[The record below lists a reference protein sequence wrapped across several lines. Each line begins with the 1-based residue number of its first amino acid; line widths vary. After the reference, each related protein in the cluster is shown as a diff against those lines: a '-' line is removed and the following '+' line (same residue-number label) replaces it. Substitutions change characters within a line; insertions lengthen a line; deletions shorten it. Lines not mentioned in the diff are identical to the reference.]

1 MLAVTGSGCSTMTN
15 EHRSDP
21 NNCQCL
27 SNRTK
32 CHSNSI
38 ASSQHHDQT
47 SLDINIWEVAWQQ
60 DH

>member
-47 SLDINIWEVAWQQ
+47 SLDINIW
-60 DH
+60 